1 MTEHGSGENISAFC
15 DELRGRIAKKIETYQ
30 TKLKEIQL
38 VEDLH
43 KFGDLGEFERSF
55 IENELSRWLNYSTS
69 TEENEHVEYRLAR
82 LPFEQAYCYKNPEFH
97 TKSRKDVLKAVFN
110 EDSFEWRDNPALI
123 REMSVQGKLRAIKR
137 FEYMCSYVINRREEL
152 VFDLSDKIE

>member
-1 MTEHGSGENISAFC
+1 
-15 DELRGRIAKKIETYQ
+15 
-30 TKLKEIQL
+30 
-38 VEDLH
+38 
-43 KFGDLGEFERSF
+43 
-55 IENELSRWLNYSTS
+55 
-69 TEENEHVEYRLAR
+69 
-82 LPFEQAYCYKNPEFH
+82 
-97 TKSRKDVLKAVFN
+97 VLKAVFN